1 MPTRPSFSRGI
12 SPPLEPSSRTIDTF
26 HFPMPATPPDFGV
39 TNLYGMSVPSGGYCE
54 EITEEASLDTVI
66 ARNQVGEIVLAEPRR
81 LITKNI
87 TMTGRGAADLA
98 AVVSVN
104 NVSLGDVLIVSAKNM
119 ETNTDMPTFE
129 ISARS
134 YSNRT

>member
-1 MPTRPSFSRGI
+1 
-12 SPPLEPSSRTIDTF
+12 
-26 HFPMPATPPDFGV
+26 MPATPPDFGV
-39 TNLYGMSVPSGGYCE
+39 TSTYGMSVPVGGYCE
-54 EITEEASLDTVI
+54 EVTEEQSLDTVI
-66 ARNQVGEIVLAEPRR
+66 ARNQVGQIILAEPRR

-98 AVVSVN
+98 SVVSVDN
-104 NVSLGDVLIVSAKNM
+104 LALGDVLIVSAENR

-134 YSNRT
+134 FSNRA